1 MYLQT
6 KQLVDADA
14 AHPRRDPRRDP
25 RREVMYPPTCPEVAD
40 AAHPRRDQRREVM
53 YPPTCPAER
62 DAAHPRNPP
71 REAQKNKQKRR
82 E

>member
-1 MYLQT
+1 MQT
-6 KQLVDADA
+6 QQLEDA
-14 AHPRRDPRRDP
+14 
-25 RREVMYPPTCPEVAD
+25 
-40 AAHPRRDQRREVM
+40 
-53 YPPTCPAER
+53 

>member
-1 MYLQT
+1 
-6 KQLVDADA
+6 VD
-14 AHPRRDPRRDP
+14 
-25 RREVMYPPTCPEVAD
+25 AD

-82 E
+82 EQ